1 MGLEASLLTL
11 PGPFAVRWSQDAQT
25 FQDLQCVVDAGEGG
39 NGGTAPYGQGDPQA
53 VALALVI
60 GGAGDVDGGGVGGG
74 LDVDGDAEHG
84 DGPFGEVG
92 CRFRL
97 RQL

>member
-1 MGLEASLLTL
+1 MLTL

-53 VALALVI
+53 AALALVG
-60 GGAGDVDGGGVGGG
+60 GGAGDVDGCVGGG
-74 LDVDGDAEHG
+74 PGVDGDADHG
-84 DGPFGEVG
+84 DGPFEGSR
-92 CRFRL
+92 CRFRQL
-97 RQL
+97 RM